1 MHTLSAS
8 ETEGIYFRYMY
19 GKEVKGTV
27 QVTLC
32 QKTKRC
38 PQDASKVI
46 CREYSGLTASKGC
59 FTSSV
64 STTVLNL
71 APGEEDSK
79 IYAEASLLEEGTG
92 TCTQKHTVI

>member
-1 MHTLSAS
+1 
-8 ETEGIYFRYMY
+8 MY

-46 CREYSGLTASKGC
+46 CREYSGLVSKILEDILVVEDYHIGLCVKGC
-59 FTSSV
+59 ENRMNCYLRAV
-64 STTVLNL
+64 CQPL
-71 APGEEDSK
+71 
-79 IYAEASLLEEGTG
+79 
-92 TCTQKHTVI
+92 